1 MAQYVAGVT
10 GLGLGLAILLEAG
23 IGLGPW
29 GVFHDGIARVTPL
42 TFGQAL
48 MGVGVVVLTVAW
60 LWAGERPGPGSFAN
74 MLIVGPAVDLFR
86 ATGWIPVQDGLA
98 AGFVQALIG
107 VMVLGLA
114 SGMYITTRFGA
125 GPRDS
130 FVLGLARLFGGSI
143 RRTRTIIELVV
154 LVIGIALGGTFGLGT
169 LLFALSIGPSMQTS
183 MRFFRRL
190 RPVPQAVPGD

>member
-1 MAQYVAGVT
+1 MGIS
-10 GLGLGLAILLEAG
+10 ILLEAG
-23 IGLGPW
+23 VGLGPW

-48 MGVGVVVLTVAW
+48 MAVGVVVLTLAW

-86 ATGWIPVQDGLA
+86 ASGWIPAQDGLA
-98 AGFVQALIG
+98 AGFAQALAG
-107 VMVLGLA
+107 VMVIGLA

-143 RRTRTIIELVV
+143 RRTRTIVELVV
-154 LVIGIALGGTFGLGT
+154 LAIGIALGGAFGLGT
-169 LLFALSIGPSMQTS
+169 LLFALAIGPSMQTS
-183 MRFFRRL
+183 LRIFRGL
-190 RPVPQAVPGD
+190 RPVPRAVAGD